1 MIQVTFGIGWE
12 GGHREGLVDA
22 TRRAESTA
30 GGRALRAD
38 GARRR
43 RAMVLMTSTT
53 GLTRLSGRTA
63 LVTGGASGI
72 GLAIARSL
80 KSEGVRVVLA
90 DRDES
95 ELASAGTELGPGADT
110 VLLDVTDRR
119 AWVALREQLGTVD
132 ILVNNAGIGPDG
144 RALADVEPKSFDRL
158 VEIKVTGTFNGI
170 HTFAAAM
177 RQRREGYI
185 VNTASMAGL
194 TASAGLGPYTTAKFA
209 VVGMSEVLRAEMEP
223 FGVGVSVLCPGLIK
237 TRLRQTTRAAGYG
250 IVNRPDAAANPGIDP
265 ETVGGI
271 VVDGIRQGRFYLVTH
286 GEYQDAVATRMRQ
299 VVAAFDGVPRR
310 NS

>member
-1 MIQVTFGIGWE
+1 
-12 GGHREGLVDA
+12 
-22 TRRAESTA
+22 
-30 GGRALRAD
+30 
-38 GARRR
+38 
-43 RAMVLMTSTT
+43 MVQMTSTI
-53 GLTRLSGRTA
+53 GFTRLSGRTA
-63 LVTGGASGI
+63 LVTGGAGGI

-80 KSEGVRVVLA
+80 VSEGVQVVLA

-95 ELASAGTELGPGADT
+95 ELAFAETELGSAAKT
-110 VLLDVTDRR
+110 VPLDVTDRG

-144 RALADVEPKSFDRL
+144 HALADVEPTSFDRL

-170 HTFAAAM
+170 HTFAADM

-194 TASAGLGPYTTAKFA
+194 TAAAGLGPYTTAKFA

-223 FGVGVSVLCPGLIK
+223 FGVGVSVLCPGLVK
-237 TRLRQTTRAAGYG
+237 TRLRETTRAAGYG
-250 IVNRPDAAANPGIDP
+250 TVDRPDAAANPGIDP
-265 ETVGGI
+265 GTVGGI

-286 GEYQDAVATRMRQ
+286 GEYQDAVAARMRQ